1 MAFIQ
6 DGVIEMSDKAATDS
20 QTETVSFYATGDFD
34 RSAHLRQDS
43 AWLAARMQDPLSQ
56 LHVIWR
62 GRNLILTPSQPKAHF
77 LTLPAHQDVISR
89 ATTFIFLGRS
99 GETSFFAADLSDLD
113 EAEIMTLGE
122 FAELRSVGQLVPQ
135 RDGALMG
142 YARGLAHWHDRHR
155 YCGHCGSPTV
165 VEAAGHQRRC
175 TNDACGLMHFPRLD
189 PAVIMRIT
197 HQHQVHGERILL
209 ARQASWAT
217 GMHSVLAGFVETGET
232 LEAAVARETWEEAG
246 LRATNVRY
254 FASQPWPFPSSLM
267 LGFTAEALDD
277 QFSLDDN
284 ELESARWM
292 TREELRTTPDSDTF
306 RLPRADSIS
315 RQLIAAWLAERG

>member
-1 MAFIQ
+1 
-6 DGVIEMSDKAATDS
+6 
-20 QTETVSFYATGDFD
+20 
-34 RSAHLRQDS
+34 
-43 AWLAARMQDPLSQ
+43 MQDPLSQ

-62 GRNLILTPSQPKAHF
+62 GRNLILTPNQPRAHF
-77 LTLPAHQDVISR
+77 LTMAAHQDVINR
-89 ATTFIFLGRS
+89 ASTLIFLGRTD
-99 GETSFFAADLSDLD
+99 EAAYFVADLSALD
-113 EAEIMTLGE
+113 EQEILTLGD

-142 YARGLAHWHDRHR
+142 YARGLMHWHERHR
-155 YCGHCGSPTV
+155 FCGRCGAPTT

-175 TNDACGLMHFPRLD
+175 SDASCGLVHFPRLD

-197 HQHQVHGERILL
+197 HRHPTFGERILL
-209 ARQASWAT
+209 ARQASWT
-217 GMHSVLAGFVETGET
+217 PGQHSVLAGFVETGET

-246 LRATNVRY
+246 LRITNIRY

-277 QFSLDDN
+277 KFSLDDN
-284 ELESARWM
+284 ELEAARWM
-292 TREELRTTPDSDTF
+292 TREELRATPDSDAF

-315 RQLIAAWLAERG
+315 RQLIKAWLDQQD

>member
-1 MAFIQ
+1 MN
-6 DGVIEMSDKAATDS
+6 DTVATDA
-20 QTETVSFYATGDFD
+20 QIETVSFYATGDFD

-56 LHVIWR
+56 LHIIWR
-62 GRNLILTPSQPKAHF
+62 GRNLILTPNQPRAHF
-77 LTLPAHQDVISR
+77 LTLSAHQEVINR
-89 ATTFIFLGRS
+89 AATFIFLGRS
-99 GETSFFAADLSDLD
+99 AETAYFAADLSDLD
-113 EAEIMTLGE
+113 EPEITSLGE
-122 FAELRSVGQLVPQ
+122 FAELRSIGQLVPQ

-142 YARGLAHWHDRHR
+142 YARGLTHWHERHR
-155 YCGHCGSPTV
+155 FCGRCGGPTI

-175 TNDACGLMHFPRLD
+175 TNETCGLVHFPRLD

-197 HQHQVHGERILL
+197 HKHPTRGERILL

-246 LRATNVRY
+246 LHVTNVRY

-284 ELESARWM
+284 ELETARWM
-292 TREELRTTPDSDTF
+292 TREELLATPDSDTF

-315 RQLIAAWLAERG
+315 RQLITAWLAQRS